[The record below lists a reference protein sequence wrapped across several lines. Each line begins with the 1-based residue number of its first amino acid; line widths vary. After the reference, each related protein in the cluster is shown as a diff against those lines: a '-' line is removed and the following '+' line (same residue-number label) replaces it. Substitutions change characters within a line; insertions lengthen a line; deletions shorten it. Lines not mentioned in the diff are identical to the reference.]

1 MDPVKRL
8 RRPTLRRPRALLAFE
23 GWNDASEGASG
34 AVGFLLGQHD
44 AEPFAVIEPED
55 FYDFQSSRPSVE
67 IGEGGTRRLSWPGTR
82 FYALE
87 LEHEPHDLV
96 VVIGDEPNLR
106 WKTYA
111 RLLAGTLAD
120 SDVDAA
126 VILGAF
132 IGQVPHTAPVP
143 LMGVATDPE
152 MVIRHELAPSSY
164 EGPTGIVGV
173 ALEAFREVGIPAM
186 SIWAAV
192 PHYLAANPNP
202 MVMQALLE
210 KAGDVLG
217 ITTDTSEIG
226 KVADEFRSR
235 IDEAMRQS
243 SDLESYVRR
252 IEEEAGS
259 PERRPIDP
267 GEGDSLITEIEQF
280 LRDRDR

>member
-8 RRPTLRRPRALLAFE
+8 RRPTLRRPKALLAFE

-34 AVGFLLGQHD
+34 AAGFLLGQFD

-55 FYDFQSSRPSVE
+55 FYDFQSSRPTVE
-67 IGEGGTRRLSWPGTR
+67 IGEGGTRRLTWPTTR
-82 FYALE
+82 FYALS
-87 LEHEPHDLV
+87 LANQPHDLV
-96 VVIGDEPNLR
+96 VVVGDEPNLR

-111 RLLAGTLAD
+111 RLLAGTLAET
-120 SDVDAA
+120 DVEAA

-132 IGQVPHTAPVP
+132 IGQVPHTVPVP

-152 MVIRHELAPSSY
+152 ILVRHALAPSSY

-173 ALEAFREVGIPAM
+173 ALEAFREVGIPAL

-202 MVMQALLE
+202 MAMLALLS
-210 KAGDVLG
+210 KAGEILG
-217 ITTDTSEIG
+217 IETDTAEVG
-226 KVADEFRSR
+226 KVADEFRAR
-235 IDEAMRQS
+235 IDDAMRQS
-243 SDLESYVRR
+243 DDLEAYVRQ
-252 IEEEAGS
+252 IEQEAGS
-259 PERRPIDP
+259 PQRLPIDP

-280 LRDRDR
+280 LRDCDG